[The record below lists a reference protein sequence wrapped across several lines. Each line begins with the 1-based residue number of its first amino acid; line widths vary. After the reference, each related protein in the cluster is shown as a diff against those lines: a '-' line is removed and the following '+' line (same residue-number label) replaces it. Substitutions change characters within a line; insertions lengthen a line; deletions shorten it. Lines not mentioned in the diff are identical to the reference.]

1 LALAL
6 YRDPQDPA
14 AFNESALSDAGIRAA
29 CAAVRLVPATGLP
42 TSWSA
47 RLRVV
52 LKDGRQWQRE
62 AAAFK
67 GMPSDEMSPAE
78 EQQRFALL
86 CASLPPAQSAQL
98 YEKLSSIERQVGF
111 PQADLAGI

>member
-1 LALAL
+1 MAQA
-6 YRDPQDPA
+6 
-14 AFNESALSDAGIRAA
+14 AA

-42 TSWSA
+42 TPWSA

-52 LKDGRQWQRE
+52 LTDGRQWQRE

-67 GMPSDEMSPAE
+67 GMPGDDMSPDE
-78 EQQRFALL
+78 ERQRFALL

-98 YEKLSSIERQVGF
+98 YDKLSGIEREAGF
-111 PQADLAGI
+111 PQADLAGA